1 MNPKRKKH
9 LIVYYTMKEVNM
21 SFEFL
26 EKYHELMFVDQIAE
40 ALDTPKST
48 VYQWIRKE
56 KIQAVRI
63 GRFYRVPKSSL
74 IAFLQKSVA

>member
-1 MNPKRKKH
+1 
-9 LIVYYTMKEVNM
+9 M

-40 ALDTPKST
+40 ALDTQKTT
-48 VYQWIRKE
+48 VYQWIRE
-56 KIQAVRI
+56 GKIQAVRI

-74 IAFLQKSVA
+74 IAFLQKVVA